1 MSRAEE
7 SASKAYPIKKEWVG
21 NQYGYWWDV
30 NEDSRVKYQEGYE
43 QALKDLADEAIE
55 TEDTLIIKGLI
66 DAKSGELYNMK
77 ENKELLKDFCHK
89 IGGSAVNVIIKKR

>member
-1 MSRAEE
+1 MEKCRKTDTPFTRK
-7 SASKAYPIKKEWVG
+7 KAV
-21 NQYGYWWDV
+21 QA
-30 NEDSRVKYQEGYE
+30 YQKNGVFSELKREAYQAGYE

-55 TEDTLIIKGLI
+55 TEDTLILKGLI